1 MFSSPQL
8 AQAPRVAGA
17 KAQPWDNSAQSPA
30 LAESS
35 PVISHES
42 KGENPLCQRKGT
54 QTGGMIQ
61 QARRAC
67 DGDTSIKQMCDSA
80 LRQWRKWL
88 SHVRDRRTRGYMFQ
102 QKARSVCKKGNLH
115 LNSGTNHNPAR
126 ADERLVG
133 SHEHTHSCEGCCGYT
148 PGSNG
153 RWGDAI
159 PDHLACVWR
168 PGRAPEPWKWR
179 HSPL

>member
-17 KAQPWDNSAQSPA
+17 KAQPWDNSAQSPE

-42 KGENPLCQRKGT
+42 KGETPLCQRKGT
-54 QTGGMIQ
+54 QTGGVIQ

-88 SHVRDRRTRGYMFQ
+88 SHVRDHRTRGYMFQ
-102 QKARSVCKKGNLH
+102 QKARSVCKKGNPHIQEPITILTELTKGLWGH
-115 LNSGTNHNPAR
+115 IN
-126 ADERLVG
+126 
-133 SHEHTHSCEGCCGYT
+133 THSCEGCCGYT
-148 PGSNG
+148 AGSNG

-159 PDHLACVWR
+159 PDPVACVWR
-168 PGRAPEPWKWR
+168 PGRALEPWKWR